1 MDMDKC
7 TGGANSGDVI
17 FIQCNGEAGHRPV
30 TTGIVQ
36 APSNGNASA
45 RDDGK
50 ASRCNSMRDY
60 RFENR
65 QWSRINLTI
74 LWVFMKLG
82 AECQW
87 TQTMRGPEEA

>member
-1 MDMDKC
+1 MQNSKRAAARDAALRWGGGGGLMVELSVSCKFRVTI
-7 TGGANSGDVI
+7 TGWSVLRPRGPA
-17 FIQCNGEAGHRPV
+17 CRPV

-65 QWSRINLTI
+65 Q
-74 LWVFMKLG
+74 
-82 AECQW
+82 
-87 TQTMRGPEEA
+87 